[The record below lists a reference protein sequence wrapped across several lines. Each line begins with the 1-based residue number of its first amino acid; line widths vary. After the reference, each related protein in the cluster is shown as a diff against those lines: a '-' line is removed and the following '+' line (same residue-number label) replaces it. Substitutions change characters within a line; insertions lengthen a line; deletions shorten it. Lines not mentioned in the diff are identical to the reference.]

1 MGKYSCERCGKE
13 FSQKS
18 HYDSHNRRK
27 TPCENNAD
35 KIKELV
41 DKAVEEKLKELNN
54 KKLIVENEEIIENT
68 DNTDTM
74 EQQPSQPKKF
84 TFKKKK
90 KALSDNKLKFIDL
103 CCGIGGFHYAL
114 KNLGHEC
121 VLASDIN
128 ENCRTNYE
136 INHKIKP
143 LGDLTKIDCQ
153 TIPNFDILCAGFPCQ
168 PFSKAGEQKGFV
180 DNRGN
185 IFFDI
190 CKIIKYHNP
199 KYLILENVR
208 NLASHDSGNTWEI
221 IKENIDK
228 LNYYTYDNPV
238 ILNTL
243 YFGVPQSRERV
254 VIMCKRKDLGELPKL
269 PSISKNNIKQ
279 TTLEDILEEDENV
292 NKKYY
297 ISGKFKETEKI
308 WNTFLDICS
317 VNNIII
323 PRYPIWTD
331 WWDSDGNNTRIT
343 KYNNKLSNEDNEQK
357 IKKAQEDFYKKYKNW
372 IDKNREFYK
381 TNIKVL
387 KPWLIESRTN
397 ELWLGAV
404 RKMEWQTGIDNLNM
418 KQTLWSPR
426 GSGVRIKNINYSPTL
441 VAMASMI
448 PIYGPK
454 SRYLTPRE
462 CAKLQSFPE
471 EYILDAEDKV
481 SYSQFGNAV
490 NVKMIERS
498 ARFLIHGESLFV

>member
-1 MGKYSCERCGKE
+1 MVKYSCERCGKE

-35 KIKELV
+35 KIKALV
-41 DKAVEEKLKELNN
+41 DKAVEEKIQELNN
-54 KKLIVENEEIIENT
+54 KKLIVENEEVNV
-68 DNTDTM
+68 NTDTM
-74 EQQPSQPKKF
+74 EHQQPKEVKKF
-84 TFKKKK
+84 KIKKKK
-90 KALSDNKLKFIDL
+90 LKIDDNKFKFIDL

-143 LGDLTKIDCQ
+143 VGDLTKIDCQ

-208 NLASHDSGNTWEI
+208 NLASHDNGNTWNV
-221 IKENIDK
+221 IKNK
-228 LNYYTYDNPV
+228 LNELNYNTYEKPV

-254 VIMCKRKDLGELPKL
+254 VIMCKRKDLDELPLL

-292 NKKYY
+292 NKKYN
-297 ISGKFKETEKI
+297 ISGKLKETEKI
-308 WNTFLDICS
+308 WNNFLDICS
-317 VNNIII
+317 KNNIIV
-323 PRYPIWTD
+323 PKFPIWTD
-331 WWDSDGNNTRIT
+331 WWDNDGNNTSVT
-343 KYNNKLSNEDNEQK
+343 KYNKKLSAAENKEK
-357 IKKAQEDFYKKYKNW
+357 IKKAQKDFYKKYKNW
-372 IDKNREFYK
+372 IDKNREFYN
-381 TNIKVL
+381 TNIDIF
-387 KPWLIESRTN
+387 KPWLTESRN
-397 ELWLGAV
+397 NKLWIGAV
-404 RKMEWQTGIDNLNM
+404 RKMEWQTGTNNLNM
-418 KQTLWSPR
+418 NQTLWSPR
-426 GSGVRIKNINYSPTL
+426 GSGVRIKNTNYSPTL

-448 PIYGPK
+448 PIYGSK
-454 SRYLTPRE
+454 SRYLSPRE
-462 CAKLQSFPE
+462 CARLQSFPE
-471 EYILDAEDKV
+471 HYIIHEEDKV

-490 NVKMIERS
+490 NVKMIERC
-498 ARFLIHGESLFV
+498 ARFLIHGESLFD